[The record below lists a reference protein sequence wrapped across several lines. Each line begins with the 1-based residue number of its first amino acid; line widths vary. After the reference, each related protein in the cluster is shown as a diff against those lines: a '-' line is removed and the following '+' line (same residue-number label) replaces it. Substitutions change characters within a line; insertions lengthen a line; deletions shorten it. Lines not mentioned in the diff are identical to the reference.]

1 MNYDDLY
8 TVLKNASAATL
19 AKFERSSKAARAFV
33 QRYHMWRFVVQREYE
48 LQYGANYDK
57 KDPTHMRPQMREF
70 LDSWSMNKGDEGTYW
85 KRFYEFLDKT
95 LYTWIV
101 GAELGGFTTS
111 IERLRAFDV
120 TSHGRLV
127 RSVTIFLP
135 EIKAAEFTPGLRI
148 AMFALDYVKRK
159 DLPEEE
165 EDQIA
170 FEVVVNDQADG
181 LALGRRALKRRVA
194 DSEAIVDIT
203 LPPDDG
209 EERVAP
215 DGRFKIRYTL
225 SRTTL
230 AMHAFFF
237 KDLATTEKLVSH
249 AIQASFWI

>member
-8 TVLKNASAATL
+8 AVLKNASAATL
-19 AKFERSSKAARAFV
+19 SKMEQTDKVVRTLV
-33 QRYHMWRFVVQREYE
+33 RRYHMWRFVVEREYE
-48 LQYGANYDK
+48 LQYVANYDK
-57 KDPTHMRPQMREF
+57 KDPTHMRPQMRAF
-70 LDSWSMNKGDEGTYW
+70 LDSWSINKGDEGTYW

-101 GAELGGFTTS
+101 GADMYGFTAS
-111 IERLRAFDV
+111 IERLRALDV

-148 AMFALDYVKRK
+148 AMFALDYVKQN
-159 DLPEEE
+159 DQTEEE

-170 FEVVVNDQADG
+170 FEVVVNEQANG

-194 DSEAIVDIT
+194 DSESIVDIT

-230 AMHAFFF
+230 GMHAFFF